1 MATRI
6 LLADGDEE
14 IRKLMR
20 EVINQRLGWHVCAE
34 ASDGIE
40 AVEKAKASCP
50 DLAVLALK
58 MPRLDGLEASK
69 QILHTC
75 PQSIV
80 IANSFYDPRP
90 LLAEI
95 RKAGVRAFVSKT
107 HIGTDL
113 VTAIE
118 ATLAGRT
125 WVRLEGQDRDL
136 DSEEATEPASTRH
149 LIWAPDPTFEGFS
162 CSNCRWRIANENAGD
177 LRSIERVFGNHSCAD
192 YPPRKKAAGI

>member
-6 LLADGDEE
+6 LLADGHEE
-14 IRKLMR
+14 IRKLIR
-20 EVINQRLGWHVCAE
+20 EIINQRPDWHVCAE

-50 DLAVLALK
+50 DLAILALK
-58 MPRLDGLEASK
+58 LARLDGLEASK

-80 IANSFYDPRP
+80 IANSLHDPRP

-95 RKAGVRAFVSKT
+95 RRAGVRAFVSKT
-107 HIGTDL
+107 RVGTDL
-113 VTAIE
+113 IPAIE

-125 WVRLEGQDRDL
+125 WVRLEGQDCGLDL
-136 DSEEATEPASTRH
+136 ED
-149 LIWAPDPTFEGFS
+149 
-162 CSNCRWRIANENAGD
+162 
-177 LRSIERVFGNHSCAD
+177 
-192 YPPRKKAAGI
+192 

>member
-6 LLADGDEE
+6 LLADGHEE
-14 IRKLMR
+14 IRKLIR
-20 EVINQRLGWHVCAE
+20 EIINQRSDWHVCAE
-34 ASDGIE
+34 ASGGIE

-50 DLAVLALK
+50 DLAILALK

-69 QILHTC
+69 QILHKC

-80 IANSFYDPRP
+80 IANSLYEPRP

-113 VTAIE
+113 VLAIE
-118 ATLAGRT
+118 ATLA
-125 WVRLEGQDRDL
+125 
-136 DSEEATEPASTRH
+136 EEHGCGLR
-149 LIWAPDPTFEGFS
+149 G
-162 CSNCRWRIANENAGD
+162 RIAAWTQK
-177 LRSIERVFGNHSCAD
+177 RR
-192 YPPRKKAAGI
+192 

>member
-6 LLADGDEE
+6 LLADGHEE

-20 EVINQRLGWHVCAE
+20 EVINQRLDWHVCAE
-34 ASDGIE
+34 ASDGVE

-50 DLAVLALK
+50 DLAILALK

-69 QILHTC
+69 QILHMC

-80 IANSFYDPRP
+80 IANSLYDPGP

-95 RKAGVRAFVSKT
+95 RKAGLRGLVSKT
-107 HIGTDL
+107 RIGTDL
-113 VTAIE
+113 VLAIE

-125 WVRLEGQDRDL
+125 WVRLEGQDCHL

-162 CSNCRWRIANENAGD
+162 CSNCRWRISNEEAGD
-177 LRSIERVFGNHSCAD
+177 LRNIERAFGNHACVN